1 MKEKVYFMKISENE
15 EDESILKR
23 LESLIESRDLLSIIE
38 KFDMVALKSHFGESP
53 KSGYVRPAFLKMIGD
68 LIKKRKGQP
77 FLTETS
83 TLYKGKRSNA
93 VNHAHHLENQGFGM
107 ARTQMPFI
115 PADGL
120 FGDEECEI
128 EIPGKIY
135 TRIKTGYILDK
146 IQSLVMVSHF
156 TGHMLAGFGAALK
169 NLGMGLSSRKGKM
182 IQHSTMKPKVKETLC
197 TGCEMCVKWCP
208 TGAVSMEGETALIN
222 QEACIGCG
230 QCLAVCR
237 FYAVEFN
244 WGSTYEDIQKKI
256 VEHAW
261 GAHKANEGKNL
272 YINFLNKISK
282 DCDCLPKYEQ
292 IVPDVGIVL
301 SYDPVAADAASLD
314 LVEEK
319 AGKELNTLGYDI
331 PYRFQVDYA
340 REVGFGNPDYE
351 IEEV

>member
-1 MKEKVYFMKISENE
+1 MKEKVYFLKISDT
-15 EDESILKR
+15 EDDKSIINR
-23 LESLIESRDLLSIIE
+23 LENLIDAKDLLKIIDE
-38 KFDMVALKSHFGESP
+38 YDMVALKSHFGESP
-53 KSGYVRPAFLKMIGD
+53 KTGYVRPGYLKMIGS

-83 TLYKGKRSNA
+83 TLYKGNRSNA
-93 VNHAHHLENQGFGM
+93 VIHALHLEKQGFGI
-107 ARTQMPFI
+107 TNTGMPFI

-135 TRIKTGYILDK
+135 TSIKISYILEK

-182 IQHSTMKPKVKETLC
+182 IQHSTMKPKVKNAQC
-197 TGCEMCVKWCP
+197 TGCEMCVNWCP
-208 TGAVSMEGETALIN
+208 TGAVSMEGETAVID
-222 QEACIGCG
+222 QDECIGCG

-244 WGSTYEDIQKKI
+244 WGATYEDIQKKI
-256 VEHAW
+256 IEHAW

-272 YINFLNKISK
+272 YINFVNKITK
-282 DCDCLPKYEQ
+282 DCDCMPKFEV
-292 IVPDVGIVL
+292 IAPDVGIVL

-319 AGKELNTLGYDI
+319 AGKDFSDLGHNI
-331 PYRFQVDYA
+331 PYRFQIDYA
-340 REVGFGNPDYE
+340 KEIGFGSTDYE
-351 IEEV
+351 LEEV